1 MSTQNSEDE
10 NLNLPPDLQPAI
22 EQQMHEHNRREL
34 ASFDGLSPQQMWFLQ
49 YELLTIESGGPLVV
63 NHLTQQQL
71 QQCPL
76 LRQVLFI
83 MNKMRDGK
91 TLQLTKTGALS
102 TAIVKELYALGH
114 LKNYFVE
121 NGLAKV
127 YKESEIMEIQ
137 ITRMLLEISSLV
149 KKRNNKLSLTKKG
162 VKYLDDGNF
171 ILKEILNVLLY
182 KFNWAYYDGYESEA
196 IGQVMSG
203 YSLYLLKKYGDQER
217 PTSFYAE
224 KYFQAFPELGHTER
238 DFRCYGVRT
247 FKRYFKYMGFVN
259 LSEEKGILDLP
270 NVTKTAFMDQ
280 LFQING

>member
-10 NLNLPPDLQPAI
+10 NLILPHDLQQAL
-22 EQQMHEHNRREL
+22 EQQMHEHNNMQM
-34 ASFDGLSPQQMWFLQ
+34 ASFDGLSPQQMGFLQ
-49 YELLTIESGGPLVV
+49 YELLNSESGGPLVI
-63 NHLTQQQL
+63 NHLSEEYL
-71 QQCPL
+71 KQCPL
-76 LRQVLFI
+76 LMQLRFL
-83 MNKMRDGK
+83 MEKMRDGK
-91 TLQLTKTGALS
+91 TLPLTKTGALS
-102 TAIVKELYALGH
+102 TTLVKELYALGH

-127 YKESEIMEIQ
+127 YKESEIIEIQ

-171 ILKEILNVLLY
+171 ILREILNVLLY
-182 KFNWAYYDGYESEA
+182 KFNWAYYDGYGSEA

-224 KYFQAFPELGHTER
+224 KYFQAFPDLGHTEK

-259 LSEEKGILDLP
+259 PSEENGILNLP